1 MGKQA
6 FAKVMGKADAIRA
19 PSSSLPLPLPRSLVN
34 DNELDWT
41 GDLHGTRK
49 IKLQPEYREL
59 DGKGTQQEQ
68 ANQAMDYFRS
78 WHDSIIDD
86 IFGGLLESSITCRCE
101 IEERKK
107 RIQIRLRP
115 KSEHSDCVAFRPSLS
130 LSLVES

>member
-68 ANQAMDYFRS
+68 ANQAMDYFWS

-86 IFGGLLESSITCRCE
+86 IFGGLLESSITCRSANTA
-101 IEERKK
+101 
-107 RIQIRLRP
+107 LP
-115 KSEHSDCVAFRPSLS
+115 TLHSLALIHSL
-130 LSLVES
+130 